1 MLQNKRS
8 EYRIGLNKK
17 LRYII
22 ISMLVPLV
30 LCVFLVLGILGYYAM
45 KYEQIT
51 HNVNISSKFNLDFK
65 QDMDLKMY
73 YYVAGSKEQV
83 ELPISDVEYAITLA
97 KALKKTTYCKDSM
110 MCIQNVLDYCE
121 NLKRR
126 MYNIKDTKDYDSR
139 QVKLENNI
147 YVLTQLIQER
157 MMKYIYYEAGYMAI
171 LEKNMIQNIKLIIVV
186 AVLLISG
193 TVILLLYR
201 VFQYSNGITRPI
213 SLLCEIVNRVGNG
226 EFWVPEVETN
236 DYEIIELHT
245 GIQNMAEKIR
255 ILLNDVKEEEKL
267 HHMTELQ
274 LLQAQI
280 NPHFLYNT
288 LDTIVWLVETKEQKD
303 AVNMLTNL
311 SVFFRTTLSKGKD
324 IISLGEELLHTRSY
338 LDIQQVRYQD
348 ILDYTL
354 EIPEQLK
361 ELKVP
366 KLTLQPLAENALY
379 HGVKK
384 KRGKS
389 SIHISCR
396 EQGEDV
402 LLIVSDNGIGMQ
414 LDQLQAIRYSLEH
427 GERLGFGLAAVHE
440 RVKLYFGIG
449 YGIHISSTFGKGTT
463 VEVLIAKKIDY

>member
-1 MLQNKRS
+1 MLRSKRS
-8 EYRIGLNKK
+8 KCRMSLNKK
-17 LRYII
+17 LWYII
-22 ISMLVPLV
+22 ISMVVPLL
-30 LCVFLVLGILGYYAM
+30 LCVFLVLIILGYYAM
-45 KYEQIT
+45 KYEEIT
-51 HNVNISSKFNLDFK
+51 HNVNVSSKFNLDFK

-73 YYVAGSKEQV
+73 HYVAGSKEQA

-97 KALKKTTYCKDSM
+97 ESLKKTTYCKESRI
-110 MCIQNVLDYCE
+110 CIQNVLDYCE

-126 MYNIKDTKDYDSR
+126 MYNIEETKDYDKR
-139 QVKLENNI
+139 QVQLENNI

-157 MMKYIYYEAGYMAI
+157 MMNYIYYEAGYMAI
-171 LEKNMIQNIKLIIVV
+171 LEKEMIQNIKFIILV
-186 AVLLISG
+186 AVLFISG
-193 TVILLLYR
+193 TVLLLLYR
-201 VFQYSNGITRPI
+201 AFLFSNGITRPI
-213 SLLCEIVNRVGNG
+213 SILCKIVNQVGNG
-226 EFWVPEVETN
+226 EFMVPEVETN
-236 DYEIIELHT
+236 DYEIIQLHS

-255 ILLNDVKEEEKL
+255 VLLNDVKEEEKL

-389 SIHISCR
+389 SIYISCR
-396 EQGEDV
+396 EQGDDV
-402 LLIVSDNGIGMQ
+402 LLIVSDNGIGIQSEQ
-414 LDQLQAIRYSLEH
+414 LKKIRDSLEY
-427 GERLGFGLAAVHE
+427 GEHLGFGLAAVHE
-440 RVKLYFGIG
+440 RVKLYFGKG
-449 YGIHISSTFGKGTT
+449 YGIYITSIYGIGTT
-463 VEVLIAKKIDY
+463 VEVLISKKIE